1 MLSLHQMFSS
11 ITLPL
16 ISERLSPT
24 AASSSP
30 LRPSCISCTSS
41 VFDQVIRERIGSR
54 NPSCCSS
61 VWSDV
66 ITFLIQGGGGA
77 LTTSVQSCGFSLLPL
92 RTVQWLMRTIPLP
105 PPRMTTPSLER
116 TSSSS
121 VSLYNSFLSSSLP
134 SCSSSLAS
142 ECASP
147 SACFPSRSGLH
158 LLTILAYL
166 LSISRSRFPAIWQT
180 DSSANYGS
188 IWDLRR
194 TNGRSDWKVLWA
206 VLGGNCVGIIV
217 SVSSIPVIRF
227 LTVLPILNT
236 RFFLCCLS
244 FSLVQIRSVFRILEL

>member
-77 LTTSVQSCGFSLLPL
+77 LTTLVQSFAFSLFPL

-166 LSISRSRFPAIWQT
+166 LSISRSR
-180 DSSANYGS
+180 
-188 IWDLRR
+188 DLRR